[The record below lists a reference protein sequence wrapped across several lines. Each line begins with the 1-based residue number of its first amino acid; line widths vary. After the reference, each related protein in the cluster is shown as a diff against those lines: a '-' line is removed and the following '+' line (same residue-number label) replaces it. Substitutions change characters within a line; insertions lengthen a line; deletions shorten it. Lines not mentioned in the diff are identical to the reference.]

1 MSRRICVFCGSRF
14 GSDPAFRALAQ
25 SVGREIARRGGR
37 IVYGGGSV
45 GLMGELARAAQA
57 EGASVV
63 GYIPERLQRRE
74 VAKHDLDAL
83 HVTGTMFERKQ
94 RMIDDADGFL
104 ALPGGLGTLDE
115 ILDAVTLR
123 QLGYH
128 DRPIVLL
135 DHAGFWQPWVAF
147 VRHFVAQGFADP
159 SAERLFA
166 VLPDIATALDA
177 VGLPD
182 PHPSLTGC

>member
-1 MSRRICVFCGSRF
+1 MTTRICVFCGSRP
-14 GSDPAFRALAQ
+14 GVDPTFRELAQ
-25 SVGREIARRGGR
+25 AVGREIARRGGR
-37 IVYGGGSV
+37 IVYGGGSI

-57 EGASVV
+57 DGARVV
-63 GYIPERLQRRE
+63 GYIPERLQQRE

-83 HVTGTMFERKQ
+83 HVTRTMFERKQ

-115 ILDAVTLR
+115 VLDAVTLR

-135 DHAGFWQPWVAF
+135 DHAGFWQPWAAF
-147 VRHFVAQGFADP
+147 VRHFVDHGFADP
-159 SAERLFA
+159 SVDRLFA
-166 VLPDIATALDA
+166 VLPDVATALDA

-182 PHPSLTGC
+182 RTGR

>member
-1 MSRRICVFCGSRF
+1 MSVRVCVFCGSRS
-14 GSDPAFRALAQ
+14 GVDPAFRELSR

-45 GLMGELARAAQA
+45 GLMGELAEAAQA
-57 EGASVV
+57 EGGQVV
-63 GYIPERLQRRE
+63 GYIPERLQQRE

-83 HVTGTMFERKQ
+83 HVTPTMFERKQ
-94 RMIDDADGFL
+94 RMIEDADGFL

-115 ILDAVTLR
+115 VLDAVTLR

-147 VRHFVAQGFADP
+147 VRHFVEHGFADP
-159 SAERLFA
+159 SVDRLFA
-166 VLPDIATALDA
+166 LRPDIATALDA
-177 VGLPD
+177 LGLPD
-182 PHPSLTGC
+182 KIVR